1 MYKLILNGK
10 LDDKIIKNKDE
21 LLKELANL
29 DRTKVLTASW
39 VFWV

>member
-1 MYKLILNGK
+1 MYKLIINGK
-10 LDDKIIKNKDE
+10 LDDKIIKTKDE

-29 DRTKVLTASW
+29 DQTKVLTASW